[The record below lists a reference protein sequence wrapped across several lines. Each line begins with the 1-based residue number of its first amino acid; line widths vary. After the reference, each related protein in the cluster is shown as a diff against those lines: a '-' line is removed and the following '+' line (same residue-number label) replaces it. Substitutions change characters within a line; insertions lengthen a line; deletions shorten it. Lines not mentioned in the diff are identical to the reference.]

1 PNMFHSWIPVCEQKI
16 EVEQSPAVGNPAPQ
30 IASQAPGADSLE
42 EPTIPESLPAASAP
56 REAELPECKAAPRGH
71 KGGKKRSK
79 DQDAEEAE
87 DRPKKVTRSLSAFFP
102 RAQEPG
108 DDQGDQGKGL

>member
-1 PNMFHSWIPVCEQKI
+1 M
-16 EVEQSPAVGNPAPQ
+16 
-30 IASQAPGADSLE
+30 ASLFPDMVPEDFQPSSVKLLRKLHQQLAQAPGADSLE